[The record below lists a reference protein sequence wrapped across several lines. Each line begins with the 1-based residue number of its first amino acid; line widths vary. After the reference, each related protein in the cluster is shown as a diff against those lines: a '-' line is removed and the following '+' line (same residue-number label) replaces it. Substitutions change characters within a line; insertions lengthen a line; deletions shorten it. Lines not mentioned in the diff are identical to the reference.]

1 MKGAGEK
8 MYPRSA
14 GKGNVGGCRDFLK
27 GFCMVLPVYLWIP
40 SETKFNEC
48 KCMDFALTIKHIYI
62 AFTILWKTARFSV
75 LKEPTHFSHTFDIG
89 HR

>member
-14 GKGNVGGCRDFLK
+14 GKGKVGGCRDGFLK

-40 SETKFNEC
+40 FETKFNE
-48 KCMDFALTIKHIYI
+48 CMDFALTIKHIYI
-62 AFTILWKTARFSV
+62 AFSILWKTARFSV